1 MRHRRQRAPPSLR
14 RQLSASGQAMLHAS
28 LASTQRRA
36 TPAAAALLRDATQRN
51 LAAASCSLRKA
62 TLAKNSRAK
71 REELQHYMACCEHL
85 LRARTSCGA
94 RDPRY
99 ASITD
104 FLREVMVEAEALKA
118 ARQGGTVAAAATAAA
133 ASVPSAPRLSFGA
146 KGMKYKN
153 KPHPPHHF
161 SAADNSTLCVSMPMS
176 SDTAAGVFHFSVFIF
191 VFFFNK

>member
-1 MRHRRQRAPPSLR
+1 
-14 RQLSASGQAMLHAS
+14 MLHAS

-71 REELQHYMACCEHL
+71 HEELQHYMACCEHL

-176 SDTAAGVFHFSVFIF
+176 SDTAAGVFHFFRFIF
-191 VFFFNK
+191 IIFMTTFSTLLYSNIYFPF